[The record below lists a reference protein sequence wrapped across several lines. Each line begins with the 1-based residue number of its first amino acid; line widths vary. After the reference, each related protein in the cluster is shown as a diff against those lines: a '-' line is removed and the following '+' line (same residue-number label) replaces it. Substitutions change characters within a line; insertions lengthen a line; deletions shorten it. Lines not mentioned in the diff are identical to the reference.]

1 MSDLHLTLSEPNAIS
16 KAIYICKTFTDL
28 MSLNS
33 YTNYYKF
40 GYFCILEKYRPFCFF
55 RHIVVCG
62 HITYE
67 SVHNFLRDFLHEDRE
82 NSNVKCI
89 FLENRAPD
97 LELNALFKRHF
108 THVEYFKGTIMRTR
122 DLERVKV
129 KYITSIA
136 VNKLLIS
143 SPVHQQLTIQQ
154 SSY

>member
-1 MSDLHLTLSEPNAIS
+1 MVCCRHIVVCGHITYESVHNFMV
-16 KAIYICKTFTDL
+16 C
-28 MSLNS
+28 
-33 YTNYYKF
+33 
-40 GYFCILEKYRPFCFF
+40 C

-108 THVEYFKGTIMRTR
+108 THVEYFKGTIMSTR

-129 KYITSIA
+129 STRTTLSA
-136 VNKLLIS
+136 SRSVPALS
-143 SPVHQQLTIQQ
+143 
-154 SSY
+154 